1 MKAHERYLKRVNE
14 LVSQLLSDTAQ
25 IENAAKAVAQTLEND
40 GLVHVFGT
48 GHSHMIAE
56 EMFYRAGGLGAV
68 NPILEED
75 LMLHINASKST
86 ELERDPHL
94 AESILSKHAL
104 KKGDVFI
111 IASNSGGNALIEAMA
126 LEIKE
131 RGLTLI
137 AITSVKHATSPAAR
151 ARGRKLH
158 ELADI
163 VLDNLG
169 EVGDATVDYKDIS
182 EKTGPTSTVIGAAL
196 VNAVVS
202 RAVEITL
209 EHGFV
214 PKIFS
219 SSNTSSGDVH
229 NTELIESLKNRVT
242 IL

>member
-1 MKAHERYLKRVNE
+1 
-14 LVSQLLSDTAQ
+14 
-25 IENAAKAVAQTLEND
+25 
-40 GLVHVFGT
+40 
-48 GHSHMIAE
+48 
-56 EMFYRAGGLGAV
+56 
-68 NPILEED
+68 
-75 LMLHINASKST
+75 MLHINASKST

-104 KKGDVFI
+104 KKGDAFI

-182 EKTGPTSTVIGAAL
+182 EKTGPTSTVIGAAI

-219 SSNTSSGDVH
+219 SSNTTTGDVH
-229 NTELIESLKNRVT
+229 NTELIESLKSRVT

>member
-104 KKGDVFI
+104 KKGDAFI

-137 AITSVKHATSPAAR
+137 AITLEAENCMSWLTSSW
-151 ARGRKLH
+151 
-158 ELADI
+158 
-163 VLDNLG
+163 
-169 EVGDATVDYKDIS
+169 T
-182 EKTGPTSTVIGAAL
+182 
-196 VNAVVS
+196 
-202 RAVEITL
+202 TL
-209 EHGFV
+209 ERLAM
-214 PKIFS
+214 PQSITKIFQKRPDQLLRLS
-219 SSNTSSGDVH
+219 ALH
-229 NTELIESLKNRVT
+229 L
-242 IL
+242 

>member
-1 MKAHERYLKRVNE
+1 
-14 LVSQLLSDTAQ
+14 
-25 IENAAKAVAQTLEND
+25 
-40 GLVHVFGT
+40 
-48 GHSHMIAE
+48 
-56 EMFYRAGGLGAV
+56 LGAV

-86 ELERDPHL
+86 ELERDPNL

-219 SSNTSSGDVH
+219 SSNTTTGDVH